1 MDSNNHFSLD
11 YLAEFVDGRLPA
23 QAQAAVSAHLNTGC
37 PECTENVNF
46 LRRFRQAGQTG
57 SWPIPPHS
65 VHRRAVQAFRPATGR
80 FPQRSWPRLGQAL
93 AAALA
98 IVIILAGVIWFAT
111 PPAAYAASISEIS
124 GQVEFRP
131 GGQADWR
138 PASVGQKFL
147 PGSEIRTSSDS
158 QTALN
163 FPNGER
169 LQLSEN
175 TLVIL
180 NTLTYINKQWQISLR
195 QDSGQTDS
203 QVDPQA
209 GLYLLQ
215 TPAGDIAANGT
226 RFGVRVEA
234 DGETFIDVHEGSV
247 TATTHAGK
255 VRVKAGQ
262 SAQITLNALPMVE
275 ASTTASQTPTQTA
288 VATRTKQNNG
298 KSQSTPDAP
307 NAGKK
312 PTHTP
317 KPEQTETPNGKNHSG
332 APLGQNNPKP

>member
-1 MDSNNHFSLD
+1 
-11 YLAEFVDGRLPA
+11 
-23 QAQAAVSAHLNTGC
+23 
-37 PECTENVNF
+37 
-46 LRRFRQAGQTG
+46 
-57 SWPIPPHS
+57 
-65 VHRRAVQAFRPATGR
+65 
-80 FPQRSWPRLGQAL
+80 
-93 AAALA
+93 
-98 IVIILAGVIWFAT
+98 
-111 PPAAYAASISEIS
+111 
-124 GQVEFRP
+124 
-131 GGQADWR
+131 
-138 PASVGQKFL
+138 VGQKFL

-275 ASTTASQTPTQTA
+275 TSTTASQTPTQTA